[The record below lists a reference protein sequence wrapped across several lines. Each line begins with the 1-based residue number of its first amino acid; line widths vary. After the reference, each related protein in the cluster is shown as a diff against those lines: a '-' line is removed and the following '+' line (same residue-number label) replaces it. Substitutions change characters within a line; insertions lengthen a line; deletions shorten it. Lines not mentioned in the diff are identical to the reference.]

1 VDSYAIL
8 HNSCSSL
15 LKPHHLLQ
23 FIEVVDGEYEVDY
36 QLQKDL
42 QFIFL

>member
-1 VDSYAIL
+1 MDSYAIL

-23 FIEVVDGEYEVDY
+23 FIEAINGEYVVDYH
-36 QLQKDL
+36 LQKDL